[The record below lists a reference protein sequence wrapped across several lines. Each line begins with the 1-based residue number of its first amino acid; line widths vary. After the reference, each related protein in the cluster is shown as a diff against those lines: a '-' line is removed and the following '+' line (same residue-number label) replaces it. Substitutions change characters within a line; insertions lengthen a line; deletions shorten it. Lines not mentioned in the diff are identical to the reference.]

1 MLKYIFFR
9 LIIIVLFYSNIKIY
23 ENIFIKNKIFISF
36 LIYINIF
43 RYIVHK
49 KIYYAFL

>member
-9 LIIIVLFYSNIKIY
+9 LIIIVLKYFNTKIY

-49 KIYYAFL
+49 KIYYAFF